1 MHSSGGG
8 TTVTNSGSGNAIS
21 SNTSAVSNDP
31 GFSNDSGSFK
41 FITDY
46 TPTAFYSGGTG
57 APVFFD
63 ALGAPWSPSWNLGAL
78 HP

>member
-1 MHSSGGG
+1 M
-8 TTVTNSGSGNAIS
+8 
-21 SNTSAVSNDP
+21 
-31 GFSNDSGSFK
+31 

-46 TPTAFYSGGTG
+46 TPSAFYSGGAS

-63 ALGAPWSPSWNLGAL
+63 ALGAPWSPTWDLGAL